1 MRARRVR
8 GQPSWAIMKRCYLA
22 IFGLPKP
29 QREHAGIVDVIRA
42 ASGGDFKQFYIPGGI
57 GFVYESDALPWDVSF
72 SKILH
77 TGDTKMIVEIGE
89 KVLLEGYGVAE
100 GWLNTRRPRK

>member
-1 MRARRVR
+1 
-8 GQPSWAIMKRCYLA
+8 MKRSYLA

-29 QREHAGIVDVIRA
+29 QREHANIVEVIRA
-42 ASGGDFKQFYIPGGI
+42 ASSGEFKQFFVPSGV
-57 GFVYESDALPWDVSF
+57 GFVYDSDQLPWNLSF

-100 GWLNTRRPRK
+100 GWLNTRRPRQ